1 LALKRVF
8 TGKDVRMRKAAWL
21 LSLLACAGLAAQT
34 VPQATDLPSH
44 PFFIKNTW
52 YIGGSGN
59 WDYLT
64 MDPQAGRL
72 YIAHGTTVQIVDVD
86 SGTQVGEIPGFYEAR
101 QIALDD
107 TGQYGFASDGGQGKV
122 VVFDRQTLKKVAEID
137 TGANPRSLV
146 YDAGTRLLF
155 VVRANPPVEAPAP
168 ANHRRT
174 GSREGSPAAAQAAP
188 QSSPQASPQSSPQ
201 AAPQSSSQ
209 AQTESFITIVD
220 TASNTVIGEI
230 ALPGLLG
237 FAVGDT
243 GSQIYVA
250 VTDRNEVFR
259 FDAQAVAQ
267 TVASML
273 DPAAPSGTAS
283 AATPASTPAKT
294 TPMISLDWTSRIHPQ
309 SAADAHLTAFTLGPE
324 CADPTSLAMDN
335 AHTRLFAACSNRKLV
350 VVNAGT
356 GEKVTTLP
364 IGPGVQ
370 AVGYDNEHS
379 LLFTANGGAEGSMT
393 IIRQDVTDSYAVI
406 QTLPTR
412 QRAATLAVNPATGA
426 VYLVTDYLGV
436 DLDKPGGIGTLTQKP
451 VQGSFQVLQVAN

>member
-1 LALKRVF
+1 
-8 TGKDVRMRKAAWL
+8 MRKTAWL
-21 LSLLACAGLAAQT
+21 LSLLACAGAQAQT

-52 YIGGSGN
+52 YIGGAGN

-64 MDPQAGRL
+64 MDPQAGWL
-72 YIAHGTTVQIVDVD
+72 YIAHGTTVQMVDID

-101 QIALDD
+101 QVALDD

-146 YDAGTRLLF
+146 YDPGTRLLF
-155 VVRANPPVEAPAP
+155 VVRANPPAEPPAP
-168 ANHRRT
+168 ANHRRI
-174 GSREGSPAAAQAAP
+174 GAREAPAFAAQSATQP
-188 QSSPQASPQSSPQ
+188 PSQSQSQSS
-201 AAPQSSSQ
+201 
-209 AQTESFITIVD
+209 TESFITIID
-220 TASNTVIGEI
+220 TASNAVIGEI
-230 ALPGLLG
+230 SLPGLLG

-243 GSQIYVA
+243 SSQIYVA

-259 FDAQAVAQ
+259 FDAQAVA
-267 TVASML
+267 SML
-273 DPAAPSGTAS
+273 DPAAAQNPAS
-283 AATPASTPAKT
+283 AAGPASTPAKT
-294 TPMISLDWTSRIHPQ
+294 ASPMISLDWTNRIHPQ
-309 SAADAHLTAFTLGPE
+309 SAAEGHLTAFPLGPE
-324 CADPTSLAMDN
+324 CADPTSLAIDN
-335 AHTRLFAACSNRKLV
+335 AHTRLFAACSNRRLV

-356 GEKVTTLP
+356 GDKVTTLP

-379 LLFTANGGAEGSMT
+379 LLFTANGGAEGSVT

>member
-1 LALKRVF
+1 
-8 TGKDVRMRKAAWL
+8 MRKTAWL
-21 LSLLACAGLAAQT
+21 LSLLACAGAQAQT

-52 YIGGSGN
+52 YIGGAGN

-72 YIAHGTTVQIVDVD
+72 YIAHGTTVQIVDID

-101 QIALDD
+101 QVALDD

-146 YDAGTRLLF
+146 YDPGTRLLF
-155 VVRANPPVEAPAP
+155 VVRANPPAEPP
-168 ANHRRT
+168 ANHRRI
-174 GSREGSPAAAQAAP
+174 GAREAPASAAQSSAQSSAQSAATQAAAQAAP
-188 QSSPQASPQSSPQ
+188 QAPSQSQGQSQSQSS
-201 AAPQSSSQ
+201 
-209 AQTESFITIVD
+209 TESFITIID
-220 TASNTVIGEI
+220 TASSAVIGEI
-230 ALPGLLG
+230 SLPGLLG

-243 GSQIYVA
+243 SSQIYVA

-259 FDAQAVAQ
+259 FDAQAVA
-267 TVASML
+267 SML
-273 DPAAPSGTAS
+273 DPAAAQNPAS
-283 AATPASTPAKT
+283 AAGPASTPAKT
-294 TPMISLDWTSRIHPQ
+294 ASPLISLDWTNRIHPQ
-309 SAADAHLTAFTLGPE
+309 SAAEGHLTAFPLGPE
-324 CADPTSLAMDN
+324 CADPTSLAIDN
-335 AHTRLFAACSNRKLV
+335 AHTRLFAACSNRRLV

-356 GEKVTTLP
+356 GDKVTTLP

-379 LLFTANGGAEGSMT
+379 LLFTANGGAEGSVT

>member
-1 LALKRVF
+1 MMKR
-8 TGKDVRMRKAAWL
+8 AWL
-21 LSLLACAGLAAQT
+21 PVLLDMVLLDIGLLMCASLQAQT

-44 PFFIKNTW
+44 PFFIKTTW
-52 YIGGSGN
+52 YIGGAGN

-72 YIAHGTTVQIVDVD
+72 YIAHGTTVQIVDVG
-86 SGTQVGEIPGFYEAR
+86 SGAQVGEIGGFYEAR
-101 QIALDD
+101 QVALDD

-155 VVRANPPVEAPAP
+155 VVRANPPAEAPRNQSAQSG
-168 ANHRRT
+168 NRRT
-174 GSREGSPAAAQAAP
+174 AP
-188 QSSPQASPQSSPQ
+188 RDGSPQSSAQ

-209 AQTESFITIVD
+209 SQAQSQTESFITIID
-220 TASNTVIGEI
+220 TASNTAVGEI
-230 ALPGLLG
+230 VLPGLLG

-250 VTDRNEVFR
+250 VTDRSEVFR
-259 FDAQAVAQ
+259 FDAQAVA
-267 TVASML
+267 SML
-273 DPAAPSGTAS
+273 EPAAAQNAAS
-283 AATPASTPAKT
+283 VATPASTPAKT
-294 TPMISLDWTSRIHPQ
+294 ASPMVSLDWTSRARPQ
-309 SAADAHLTAFTLGPE
+309 SAADAHLAAFNLGPE

-335 AHTRLFAACSNRKLV
+335 AHTRLFAACNNRKLV

-356 GEKVTTLP
+356 GDKVTTLP

-379 LLFTANGGAEGSMT
+379 LLFTANGGAEGSVT
-393 IIRQDVTDSYAVI
+393 VIRQDVTDSYAVI

-412 QRAATLAVNPATGA
+412 QRAATLAINPGTGA